1 MHERPR
7 LYRVC
12 LFDGTRQVLGGHEQV
27 LVLDLTPGD
36 GLREAAARLDALL
49 AHLRQEAQASGEPT
63 GRFHLSV
70 ADLTGTARFRWPT
83 PAPSSPPTPAPTPSQ
98 PTPAPSQPTPAPSPP
113 APSSR
118 ERAQRERAQRERW
131 GRWVPAG
138 AVAS

>member
-49 AHLRQEAQASGEPT
+49 AHLRREAHASGEPT
-63 GRFHLSV
+63 GRYHLSV
-70 ADLTGTARFRWPT
+70 ADLTGTARFRWPAPS
-83 PAPSSPPTPAPTPSQ
+83 PAPS
-98 PTPAPSQPTPAPSPP
+98 APSPSPSPSPP
-113 APSSR
+113 APAPSSR
-118 ERAQRERAQRERW
+118 DRAQRERW